1 MASQTEPLQFS
12 NHDKQLLCQMT
23 DISVASIGLKLVKQ
37 IEENQK
43 LKSIIIEL
51 KEYIEK
57 LQLELQRQPDVQ
69 PQVIANDNEV
79 TSLRTLIQQQ
89 KDRINKM
96 QQIIGSQN
104 ESMNEINKKYQKELT
119 EKLKAQFQLEKFQK
133 AQKIQIQINN
143 SDFQMQTDVIPRAS
157 RIDRIIQTEIIKIEE
172 PVCQQLPE
180 NYENQ
185 YYKPRKTLG
194 SREERKKQLLL
205 EKMAAQ
211 QSLLEQNQTIQSKIN
226 ETKPELLQ
234 KQNEEH
240 DYDVYF
246 DTIPGMGISEHN
258 QREQKQTEEPPTLPR
273 MPGEPPSFPRV
284 SKEPSKIKSQQ
295 IDTQYFELIE
305 DEDSQ
310 VKYKTQYID
319 FESMSRGAVMEGW
332 SSVNKMRQ
340 IQMQTEVSKNNSEQN
355 QINVTKKELEQK
367 EQKDNYETIQA
378 THLQENSVEEE
389 IKMQDKRQTI
399 KIQDKLNNDKIS
411 QKQQQ
416 NFQQTVIDEVNA
428 KILKQYQQFPPS
440 VEIKN
445 NISKI
450 KVVKHQ
456 SYLQSIQNVIQNN
469 LLLFEPFQQLTLS
482 VFNQISDT
490 QITQG
495 ELNQFSQPSINTFWS
510 NKQWSLNKQEL
521 CNIFAKFIEQNT
533 QIQQISSLEMKTLNK
548 NIQPKSIT
556 DDKTNTN
563 GFIAYLVWLQLIF
576 QNEALI

>member
-1 MASQTEPLQFS
+1 MTSQTEPLQFS

-37 IEENQK
+37 IEENLK
-43 LKSIIIEL
+43 LKSINIEL

-69 PQVIANDNEV
+69 PQVIVNDNEV
-79 TSLRTLIQQQ
+79 ASLRTLIQQQ

-96 QQIIGSQN
+96 QQIIGTQN
-104 ESMNEINKKYQKELT
+104 ENMNDLNKKYQKELT

-133 AQKIQIQINN
+133 IQKIQIQINN
-143 SDFQMQTDVIPRAS
+143 SDFQMQTDAIPRAS

-172 PVCQQLPE
+172 FVSQQLPE

-226 ETKPELLQ
+226 ETKSELLS

-240 DYDVYF
+240 DYDVCF
-246 DTIPGMGISEHN
+246 DRIPGGCISEHN
-258 QREQKQTEEPPTLPR
+258 QCEQKLTEEPPTLPR

-305 DEDSQ
+305 DQASQ
-310 VKYKTQYID
+310 IKYKTQYID
-319 FESMSRGAVMEGW
+319 FEYIRGASMEGL
-332 SSVNKMRQ
+332 SSANKI
-340 IQMQTEVSKNNSEQN
+340 IQALTEVSQNNSEQN
-355 QINVTKKELEQK
+355 KINVTQK
-367 EQKDNYETIQA
+367 EQYETIHA
-378 THLQENSVEEE
+378 THLLENSVEEE
-389 IKMQDKRQTI
+389 FKMQDKRQAF
-399 KIQDKLNNDKIS
+399 KIQDKINNDKIS
-411 QKQQQ
+411 LKQQQ
-416 NFQQTVIDEVNA
+416 NVQQTVIDEVNA
-428 KILKQYQQFPPS
+428 KTLKQYQQFPPS

-450 KVVKHQ
+450 KAVKHQ
-456 SYLQSIQNVIQNN
+456 SYLQSIQNAILNN
-469 LLLFEPFQQLTLS
+469 LLLFEPFQQLTLTQ
-482 VFNQISDT
+482 FNQISDI
-490 QITQG
+490 QITLGQ
-495 ELNQFSQPSINTFWS
+495 LNQFSQPSIYSFWS

-548 NIQPKSIT
+548 NLQPKSIT